1 MQAGK
6 NISSYYLYIIV
17 ILTLTNYIYKQHKD
31 KMSKRHRPRRGS
43 LAFSPRKR
51 ARSETCRI
59 KREEIVAGRK
69 MQGFAG
75 YKAGM
80 THLILTDNAPHS
92 LTKGMEISVPATIIE
107 TPPMRVE
114 GIRLYKATDYG
125 KRAVTE
131 VWAGAEAKTEKGGDL
146 NAIAD
151 IIKSSTAREH
161 DLSMTMILSTSPEL
175 VSGVPKK
182 KHEIM
187 EIKMSGEIEKDL
199 EYARGVLGKEIRAG
213 DVFKE
218 VDFAD
223 VTAVTRG
230 KGTQGP
236 VKRWGVMIQN
246 AKARRSGRGRHVG
259 CIGAWT
265 PRRVRWR
272 IPQLG
277 QTGYQQRTEYNKRVL
292 KIGENGEEI
301 TPKGGFL
308 KYGIVRNDYIL
319 LKGSVPGP
327 KKRLVRI
334 SHSIRPHPKLSLPE
348 IIYISKE
355 SQQGH

>member
-1 MQAGK
+1 
-6 NISSYYLYIIV
+6 
-17 ILTLTNYIYKQHKD
+17 
-31 KMSKRHRPRRGS
+31 MSKRHRPRRGS

-51 ARSETCRI
+51 ARSEKCRI

-69 MQGFAG
+69 IQGFVG

-80 THLILTDNAPHS
+80 THLVLTDNIPHS

-107 TPPMRVE
+107 TPPIRVE
-114 GIRLYKATDYG
+114 GFRLYKKTHYG
-125 KRAVTE
+125 KKPVTE
-131 VWAGAEAKTEKGGDL
+131 VWAGGENGGNLDK
-146 NAIAD
+146 IAD
-151 IIKSSTAREH
+151 IIKSSAG
-161 DLSMTMILSTSPEL
+161 DDPSLSMIISTLPEI

-187 EIKMSGEIEKDL
+187 EIKMSGDIEKDL
-199 EYARGVLGKEIRAG
+199 EYAREVFGKEIRAKDILKEG
-213 DVFKE
+213 DFV
-218 VDFAD
+218 D
-223 VTAVTRG
+223 VTAVTEG

-259 CIGAWT
+259 CIGAWK

-334 SHSIRPHPKLSLPE
+334 SHSIRSHSEPGIPE

>member
-1 MQAGK
+1 
-6 NISSYYLYIIV
+6 
-17 ILTLTNYIYKQHKD
+17 
-31 KMSKRHRPRRGS
+31 MSKRHRPRRGS

-59 KREEIVAGRK
+59 KREEIAAGRK
-69 MQGFAG
+69 IQVFAG

-80 THLILTDNAPHS
+80 THLILTDNIPHS

-107 TPPMRVE
+107 IPPVKVE
-114 GIRLYKATDYG
+114 GFRLYKNTDYG
-125 KRAVTE
+125 KKAVTE
-131 VWAGAEAKTEKGGDL
+131 VWAGAAAEAKNGGDL
-146 NAIAD
+146 DKIAD
-151 IIKSSTAREH
+151 IIKSSAVNVREF
-161 DLSMTMILSTSPEL
+161 DLSMNMIVSTSPEV

-199 EYARGVLGKEIRAG
+199 EYAREVFGKELRAG
-213 DVFKE
+213 DVFTE
-218 VDFAD
+218 GDFVD
-223 VTAVTRG
+223 VTAVTKG

-259 CIGAWT
+259 CIGAWK

-334 SHSIRPHPKLSLPE
+334 SHSIRPHPKPGTPE

>member
-1 MQAGK
+1 
-6 NISSYYLYIIV
+6 
-17 ILTLTNYIYKQHKD
+17 
-31 KMSKRHRPRRGS
+31 MSKRHRPRRGS

-69 MQGFAG
+69 IQGFAG

-80 THLILTDNAPHS
+80 THLTLTDNIPHS

-114 GIRLYKATDYG
+114 GIRLYNATNYG
-125 KRAVTE
+125 KKAVTE
-131 VWAGAEAKTEKGGDL
+131 VWAEAGVKAEDGRDL
-146 NAIAD
+146 SAVEE
-151 IIKSSTAREH
+151 IIKGPNAHE
-161 DLSMTMILSTSPEL
+161 LSMTLILSTLPEL

-182 KHEIM
+182 KHDVM
-187 EIKMSGEIEKDL
+187 EIKMSGDIEKDL
-199 EYARGVLGKEIRAG
+199 AYAREVLGKEMSAKA
-213 DVFKE
+213 VFKE
-218 VDFAD
+218 GDFVD
-223 VTAVTRG
+223 VTAVTKG

-259 CIGAWT
+259 CIGGWR

-292 KIGENGEEI
+292 KLGENGEEI

-308 KYGIVRNDYIL
+308 KYGVVRNDYIV

-334 SHSIRPHPKLSLPE
+334 SHSIRAHPKSVLPE

>member
-1 MQAGK
+1 MA
-6 NISSYYLYIIV
+6 
-17 ILTLTNYIYKQHKD
+17 
-31 KMSKRHRPRRGS
+31 KRHRPRRGS

-51 ARSETCRI
+51 ARSEICRI
-59 KREEIVAGRK
+59 KREEIAAGREI
-69 MQGFAG
+69 QGFAG

-80 THLILTDNAPHS
+80 THLTLTDDIPHS
-92 LTKGMEISVPATIIE
+92 LTKGMEIAVPATVIE
-107 TPPMRVE
+107 TPAIRVE
-114 GIRLYKATDYG
+114 GFRLYKNTRYG
-125 KRAVTE
+125 KQAVTE
-131 VWAGAEAKTEKGGDL
+131 VWAGEETGNGGNL
-146 NAIAD
+146 GEIEE
-151 IIKSSTAREH
+151 IIKSNASEL
-161 DLSMTMILSTSPEL
+161 DLSMSMIASTLPDA

-187 EIKMSGEIEKDL
+187 EIKMSGVVEKDL
-199 EYARGVLGKEIRAG
+199 EYAKEVFGKEIKAK

-218 VDFAD
+218 GDFVD

-236 VKRWGVMIQN
+236 VKRWGITIQN
-246 AKARRSGRGRHVG
+246 AKAQRSGKGRHVG
-259 CIGAWT
+259 SIGGWR

-272 IPQLG
+272 VPQLG
-277 QTGYQQRTEYNKRVL
+277 QTGYQQRTEYNKRIL

-334 SHSIRPHPKLSLPE
+334 SHAIRTHPRSGVPE
-348 IIYISKE
+348 IVYISKK
-355 SQQGH
+355 SQQGR

>member
-1 MQAGK
+1 
-6 NISSYYLYIIV
+6 
-17 ILTLTNYIYKQHKD
+17 
-31 KMSKRHRPRRGS
+31 MSKRHRPRRGS

-59 KREEIVAGRK
+59 KRGEIVADRK
-69 MQGFAG
+69 IQGFTG

-80 THLILTDNAPHS
+80 THLILTDNTPHS

-114 GIRLYKATDYG
+114 GIRLYKATNYG
-125 KRAVTE
+125 KKAVTE
-131 VWAGAEAKTEKGGDL
+131 VRAGAEAENGGDL

-151 IIKSSTAREH
+151 IIKSSAANAPAL
-161 DLSMTMILSTSPEL
+161 DLTMIISTLPEL
-175 VSGVPKK
+175 ISGVPKK

-199 EYARGVLGKEIRAG
+199 EYAREVFGKEIRAG

-218 VDFAD
+218 GEFVD

-246 AKARRSGRGRHVG
+246 AKAQRSGRGRHVG
-259 CIGAWT
+259 CIGAWK

-334 SHSIRPHPKLSLPE
+334 SHSIRPHPKFSLPE

>member
-1 MQAGK
+1 
-6 NISSYYLYIIV
+6 
-17 ILTLTNYIYKQHKD
+17 
-31 KMSKRHRPRRGS
+31 MSKRHRPRRGS

-59 KREEIVAGRK
+59 KREEIAAGRK
-69 MQGFAG
+69 IQGFAG

-80 THLILTDNAPHS
+80 THLILTDNTPHS

-107 TPPMRVE
+107 IPPVKVE
-114 GIRLYKATDYG
+114 GFRLYKNTNYG
-125 KRAVTE
+125 KKAVTE
-131 VWAGAEAKTEKGGDL
+131 VWAEAGNGGDL
-146 NAIAD
+146 DKIAT
-151 IIKSSTAREH
+151 IINGSEL
-161 DLSMTMILSTSPEL
+161 DLSMNMILSTLPKA

-182 KHEIM
+182 KPEIM
-187 EIKMSGEIEKDL
+187 EIKMSGEIGKDL
-199 EYARGVLGKEIRAG
+199 EYAREVFGKEIRAG

-218 VDFAD
+218 GDFVD

-272 IPQLG
+272 TPQLG

-308 KYGIVRNDYIL
+308 KYGVVRNDYIV

-327 KKRLVRI
+327 KKRLVRV
-334 SHSIRPHPKLSLPE
+334 SHSIRPHPESGIPD

>member
-1 MQAGK
+1 
-6 NISSYYLYIIV
+6 
-17 ILTLTNYIYKQHKD
+17 
-31 KMSKRHRPRRGS
+31 MSKRHRPRRGS

-51 ARSETCRI
+51 ARSERCRI
-59 KREEIVAGRK
+59 KREEIAAGRK
-69 MQGFAG
+69 IQGFVG

-80 THLILTDNAPHS
+80 THLVLADNAPHS
-92 LTKGMEISVPATIIE
+92 VTKGMEISVPATIIE
-107 TPPMRVE
+107 TPPIRVE
-114 GIRLYKATDYG
+114 GFRLYKKTHYG
-125 KRAVTE
+125 KKPVTE
-131 VWAGAEAKTEKGGDL
+131 VWALAGAEAENSGNL
-146 NAIAD
+146 NRIAD
-151 IIKSSTAREH
+151 IIKSSAVDDRSALS
-161 DLSMTMILSTSPEL
+161 LSMIISTLPKI

-187 EIKMSGEIEKDL
+187 EIKMSGDIEKDL
-199 EYARGVLGKEIRAG
+199 EYAREVFGKEIRAKDILKEG
-213 DVFKE
+213 DFV
-218 VDFAD
+218 D

-259 CIGAWT
+259 CIGAWK

-301 TPKGGFL
+301 TPEGGFL

-334 SHSIRPHPKLSLPE
+334 SHSVRTHSEPKIPE

>member
-1 MQAGK
+1 
-6 NISSYYLYIIV
+6 
-17 ILTLTNYIYKQHKD
+17 
-31 KMSKRHRPRRGS
+31 MSKRHRPRRGS

-59 KREEIVAGRK
+59 KREEIATGVK
-69 MQGFAG
+69 IQGFAG

-80 THLILTDNAPHS
+80 THLSLTDNIPNS
-92 LTKGMEISVPATIIE
+92 LTKGMEVFVPATIIE
-107 TPPMRVE
+107 TPPMKAE
-114 GIRLYKATDYG
+114 GFRLYKKTRYG
-125 KRAVTE
+125 KKAVTE
-131 VWAGAEAKTEKGGDL
+131 AWAERESGLDK
-146 NAIAD
+146 IAD
-151 IIKSSTAREH
+151 KIKSSNVHEFD
-161 DLSMTMILSTSPEL
+161 DLSMSMILSTLPDI

-182 KHEIM
+182 KHELL
-187 EIKMSGEIEKDL
+187 EIKMSGEIEKDI
-199 EYARGVLGKEIRAG
+199 EYAREVFGKEIRAG
-213 DVFKE
+213 DVFE
-218 VDFAD
+218 EGDFVD

-259 CIGAWT
+259 CIGAWK
-265 PRRVRWR
+265 PRRVRWK

-308 KYGIVRNDYIL
+308 KYGMVRNGYIL

-334 SHSIRPHPKLSLPE
+334 SHSIRPHHKPSIPE